1 MQGEHLTKVLYPSCS
16 LLLLYMIR
24 MKILFCSPEAA
35 PYAKTGGL
43 ADVSSALPAELRNQG
58 IDCDVVIPLYKSI
71 KKSGIPLRHVTD
83 ISFLS
88 GQGIS
93 QGRIFSHEHMFFI
106 ESDMYFNRDG
116 IYSYANRDFPDNLE
130 RFAFFSRACLEL
142 ALTLGNVDIMHCN
155 DWQTALVP
163 AYIRSLDVHGLSACY
178 TIHNL
183 AYQGIFDATLWPLLF
198 LPYEF
203 FNSSMMEYFG
213 RINVTKAGIVFAD
226 HVTTVSPSY
235 SLEIQTPEFGSGL
248 EGLLKSVSYK
258 LSGIVNGIDTAVWD
272 PAHDELIPST
282 FSRDDLSGKALCRKN
297 IKDRFS
303 LEQNQAPVFGL
314 IGRLV
319 DQKGIDLVISAMDE
333 IISMG
338 AQVVILGTG
347 ERWHEENLHQ
357 MASSHKGRLGV
368 CIGFDEALAHI
379 IEAGSDFFLMPSR
392 FEPCGLNQMISMRYG
407 TIPIVTCV
415 GGLKDTVI
423 AIGEGERPYGLR
435 VKQPTAKDLLAAVEE
450 AYSIYTH
457 QPDLFSTL
465 RDNAMKQN
473 VDWRQSAIRYLSMYD
488 EMLNF
493 RESKR

>member
-1 MQGEHLTKVLYPSCS
+1 LKILYPHYA
-16 LLLLYMIR
+16 LLLLCIFK
-24 MKILFCSPEAA
+24 MKILLCSPEAA

-71 KKSGIPLRHVTD
+71 KKSGISLKHVTD

-93 QGRIFSHEHMFFI
+93 QGRIFSQGHMFFI

-116 IYSYANRDFPDNLE
+116 IYSFANRDFPDNLE

-142 ALTLGNVDIMHCN
+142 AITLGDVDIMHCN

-163 AYIRSLDVHGLSACY
+163 AYIRSLDIHDISTCY

-203 FNSSMMEYFG
+203 FNPSMMEYFG
-213 RINVTKAGIVFAD
+213 RINVMKAGIVFAD
-226 HVTTVSPSY
+226 RVTTVSPSY
-235 SLEIQTPEFGSGL
+235 ALEIQTPEFGSGL

-258 LSGIVNGIDTAVWD
+258 LTGIVNGIDTEVWD
-272 PAHDELIPST
+272 PARDELIPST
-282 FSRDDLSGKALCRKN
+282 FSHDGISGKALCKKN
-297 IKDRFS
+297 LKDRFS

-319 DQKGIDLVISAMDE
+319 DQKGIDLVVSAMDE

-347 ERWHEENLHQ
+347 ERWHEENLRQ
-357 MASSHKGRLGV
+357 MASSYKGRLGV
-368 CIGFDEALAHI
+368 CIGFDETLAHI

-415 GGLKDTVI
+415 GGLKDTVT
-423 AIGEGERPYGLR
+423 ALGEGDRPYGLR
-435 VKQPTAKDLLAAVEE
+435 MNQPKVKDLLAVIGE
-450 AYSIYTH
+450 ACSIYTS
-457 QPDLFSTL
+457 QPELFSTL
-465 RDNAMKQN
+465 RDNAMQKN
-473 VDWRQSAIRYLSMYD
+473 VDWTQSAIQYRSMYT
-488 EMLNF
+488 EMINL

>member
-1 MQGEHLTKVLYPSCS
+1 
-16 LLLLYMIR
+16 

-71 KKSGIPLRHVTD
+71 KKSGIPLDHVTD

-93 QGRIFSHEHMFFI
+93 QGRVFSHEHMFFI

-142 ALTLGNVDIMHCN
+142 ALALGDVDIMHCN

-163 AYIRSLDVHGLSACY
+163 AYIRSLDVRGISSCY

-203 FNSSMMEYFG
+203 FNPSMMEYYG
-213 RINVTKAGIVFAD
+213 RINVMKAGIVFAD
-226 HVTTVSPSY
+226 RVTTVSPSY

-248 EGLLKSVSYK
+248 EGLLRSVSYK
-258 LSGIVNGIDTAVWD
+258 LSGIVNGIDTHVWD
-272 PAHDELIPST
+272 PAHDKLIPCT
-282 FSRDDLSGKALCRKN
+282 FSPGNLAGKVSCRESL
-297 IKDRFS
+297 KDRFS
-303 LEQNQAPVFGL
+303 LEQNKAPVFGL

-319 DQKGIDLVISAMDE
+319 DQKGIDLVISAMDGM
-333 IISMG
+333 ISMG
-338 AQVVILGTG
+338 AQVVVLGTG
-347 ERWHEENLHQ
+347 ERWHEENLRQ
-357 MASSHKGRLGV
+357 MASAYRGRLGV
-368 CIGFDEALAHI
+368 CIGFDEALAHL

-415 GGLKDTVI
+415 GGLKDTVV
-423 AIGEGERPYGLR
+423 ALGECEHPYGLR
-435 VKQPTAKDLLAAVEE
+435 VSRPTTRDLLAAVGE
-450 AYSIYTH
+450 ACSIYTDR
-457 QPDLFSTL
+457 PELFSSL
-465 RDNAMKQN
+465 RDNAMKRN
-473 VDWRQSAIRYLSMYD
+473 VDWTQSAIQYRTMYD
-488 EMLNF
+488 EMINF

>member
-1 MQGEHLTKVLYPSCS
+1 MKV
-16 LLLLYMIR
+16 
-24 MKILFCSPEAA
+24 LFCSPEAA

-71 KKSGIPLRHVTD
+71 KKSGIHLEHVTD

-93 QGRIFSHEHMFFI
+93 QGRIFFHGHMFFI

-142 ALTLGNVDIMHCN
+142 AITLGNVDIMHCN

-163 AYIRSLDVHGLSACY
+163 AYIRSLDIHDIATCY

-213 RINVTKAGIVFAD
+213 RINVMKAGIVFAD
-226 HVTTVSPSY
+226 RVTTVSPSY
-235 SLEIQTPEFGSGL
+235 ALEIQTPEFGSGL
-248 EGLLKSVSYK
+248 EGLLRSVSHK
-258 LSGIVNGIDTAVWD
+258 LTGIANGIDTAVWD
-272 PAHDELIPST
+272 PAHDELIPHT
-282 FSRDDLSGKALCRKN
+282 FSLDDISGKALCKKGLR
-297 IKDRFS
+297 DRFS

-319 DQKGIDLVISAMDE
+319 DQKGIDLVVSAMDE
-333 IISMG
+333 IISLG
-338 AQVVILGTG
+338 AQVVVLGTG
-347 ERWHEENLHQ
+347 ERWHEENLRQ
-357 MASSHKGRLGV
+357 MAAAYKGRLGV
-368 CIGFDEALAHI
+368 FIGFDESLAHL

-415 GGLKDTVI
+415 GGLRDTVT
-423 AIGEGERPYGLR
+423 ALGEGDRPFGLR
-435 VKQPTAKDLLAAVEE
+435 ISLPTARDLLAAVSE
-450 AYSIYTH
+450 ACSIYEG
-457 QPDLFSTL
+457 QSELFSTL
-465 RDNAMKQN
+465 RDNAMQKN
-473 VDWRQSAIRYLSMYD
+473 VDWTQSAVQYRSMYS
-488 EMLNF
+488 EMINF
-493 RESKR
+493 RERKR

>member
-1 MQGEHLTKVLYPSCS
+1 
-16 LLLLYMIR
+16 

-58 IDCDVVIPLYKSI
+58 VDCEVVIPLYKSI
-71 KKSGIPLRHVTD
+71 KKSGIPLEHVTD

-93 QGRIFSHEHMFFI
+93 QGRIFSHGHMFFI

-116 IYSYANRDFPDNLE
+116 IYAYANRDFPDNLE

-142 ALTLGNVDIMHCN
+142 ALTLGDVDIMHCN

-163 AYIRSLDVHGLSACY
+163 AYIRSLDVRGISSCY

-203 FNSSMMEYFG
+203 FNPSMMEYFG
-213 RINVTKAGIVFAD
+213 RINAMKAGIVFAD
-226 HVTTVSPSY
+226 RVTTVSPSY

-248 EGLLKSVSYK
+248 EGLLRSVSYK
-258 LSGIVNGIDTAVWD
+258 LSGIVNGIDTEVWD

-282 FSRDDLSGKALCRKN
+282 FSHDDLSGKAICREGL
-297 IKDRFS
+297 KDKFC

-319 DQKGIDLVISAMDE
+319 DQKGIDLVISAME
-333 IISMG
+333 EMVSMG

-347 ERWHEENLHQ
+347 ERWHEENLRQ
-357 MASSHKGRLGV
+357 MASLYKGRLGV
-368 CIGFDEALAHI
+368 FIGFDEALAHV

-415 GGLKDTVI
+415 GGLKDTVT
-423 AIGEGERPYGLR
+423 ALGEGDHPYGLR
-435 VKQPTAKDLLAAVEE
+435 VNQPTTKDLITAAGQ
-450 AYSIYTH
+450 ACSIYTD
-457 QPDLFSTL
+457 QQAQFSTL
-465 RDNAMKQN
+465 RNNAMNQN
-473 VDWRQSAIRYLSMYD
+473 VDWTQSAIQYRTMYA
-488 EMLNF
+488 ETINF